1 MQTKSAPFDG
11 KPSVSKAKARKQEL
25 KARTVKEKQ
34 AKGIVDSLKQA
45 QNLLNQFPNFCA
57 FKKNGCNLAIR
68 FEQATHVSPATL
80 SWAYQLCEQNMRTM
94 YEDVWGWK
102 PSEKQKELKHPDARY
117 LIVYDVHEAP
127 VGYLHFR
134 FEVEDALPIMY
145 VYEVQ
150 LEPAVQRKGLGA
162 FLMTLLK
169 LVAKKNQLGAI
180 MLTVINANTAAMT
193 MYTKLGYQLDPT
205 SPSQADPVSHLEEPT
220 GYEILSITL
229 SS

>member
-1 MQTKSAPFDG
+1 MVCYRQSGILWVLFTKCCCG
-11 KPSVSKAKARKQEL
+11 
-25 KARTVKEKQ
+25 
-34 AKGIVDSLKQA
+34 QA
-45 QNLLNQFPNFCA
+45 QNLLNQFPSFCA

-134 FEVEDALPIMY
+134 YPTSSQQCLYDDQPYLY
-145 VYEVQ
+145 Q
-150 LEPAVQRKGLGA
+150 PAKA
-162 FLMTLLK
+162 MLMTQILLPTK
-169 LVAKKNQLGAI
+169 AQPSTITINHNRQLP
-180 MLTVINANTAAMT
+180 L
-193 MYTKLGYQLDPT
+193 
-205 SPSQADPVSHLEEPT
+205 HL
-220 GYEILSITL
+220 TL
-229 SS
+229 SLWWWYYGSMSHVYSMMCI